1 MATGNK
7 SNLCLVCNKLPGVRV
22 CIGCNKYFCPKDFRE
37 HEKQLAIK
45 FDNEVVR
52 SHDELLDQIQKL
64 EKSNYLSSNLFAQIE
79 QWKKITINKVERA
92 AEKAHRQLIDLID
105 QKRTG
110 ITKQLELIT
119 KEVRS
124 RREEETFVE
133 NDIDQLKQKID
144 KITQKLQKIIQKDK
158 NQSIIVE
165 NNQIDWDRLIYVR
178 EIQEE
183 RDIEEEQQDSGKQI
197 NCEYFQPKFWKKKKD
212 ETNCLWQPTLYPA

>member
-144 KITQKLQKIIQKDK
+144 KITQKLQKIIQKDQ

-165 NNQIDWDRLIYVR
+165 NNQIDWDRLIYVP
-178 EIQEE
+178 EIQEQ